1 MRLGVKHQNQ
11 FQIVHA
17 DFSGGLNTS
26 TSVDGIAENQLA
38 RATNVEVDHA
48 TGKLKTVAGTIDVLS
63 FENLFGAAYDEIN
76 RKLLLFNKDKKVYA
90 FDLKTNEV
98 SDALGTLSGE
108 LYPICASWEDGILI
122 ATGGKL
128 QYFNGENLLTIES
141 SPNASSVY
149 VRAGRILIT
158 DENNIRY
165 SSVGDEETWLTNSN
179 DDSSGIFV
187 EAGYKDGG
195 KLLAMVNLSSDVLM
209 IKNNRRVYR
218 LSGEYPNWSMNE
230 VSRNVEASGRL
241 SVCSVASSVFVLGRN
256 ELQNIQTTADY
267 GDMKPQNV
275 ATLIERELANLPENA
290 LLRYVPSLQ
299 QIWAISGTVALMF
312 DLVTQSWYKRQ
323 FNSQILDVISI
334 DDDVYIIKPDRV
346 SKLNEASFFD
356 SGEPLVWNLQ
366 CKRYI
371 SRYDYLLKHTAIS
384 YTPLNEN
391 SSRGQ
396 VRAGAV
402 VVDLPIPNGRNLN
415 GRRQFIFSKGER
427 IYKNYDLIW
436 GNLQPIFNRPTII
449 AENRNVYR
457 SKILDVTGRGSAGG
471 MIFNSITLDLVE
483 V

>member
-48 TGKLKTVAGTIDVLS
+48 TGKLKTVAGTIDVLKV
-63 FENLFGAAYDEIN
+63 ENLFGAAYDEIN
-76 RKLLLFNKDKKVYA
+76 KKFLLVDKAKLVYV
-90 FDLKTNEV
+90 FDHKTN
-98 SDALGTLSGE
+98 ALSNAIGVLSGT
-108 LYPICASWEDGILI
+108 LYPICTSWEDGLLI
-122 ATGGKL
+122 ASGGKL
-128 QYFNGENLLTIES
+128 QYFNGIELITITD

-158 DENNIRY
+158 DENNIHY
-165 SSVGDEETWLTNSN
+165 SGVGDETNWVEETN
-179 DDSSGIFV
+179 DDSSAKFI

-195 KLLAMVNLSSDVLM
+195 KLLAMVNLSSDVLI

-218 LSGEYPNWSMNE
+218 LSGEYPDWQMNE
-230 VSRNVEASGRL
+230 ISRNVEASGRL
-241 SVCSVASSVFVLGRN
+241 SVCAVASSVFVLGRN

-290 LLRYVPSLQ
+290 LLRYVPSLS

-323 FNSQILDVISI
+323 FNSQVLDVITVE
-334 DDDVYIIKPDRV
+334 DEVYIIKPDRV

-356 SGEPLVWNLQ
+356 SGEALVWNLQ
-366 CKRYI
+366 CKRRI
-371 SRYDYLLKHTAIS
+371 SHYDYFLKHTAIS

-391 SSRGQ
+391 FSRGQ

-402 VVDLPIPNGRNLN
+402 VVDLPLPNGRNLN

-427 IYKNYDLIW
+427 IYRNYDLIY

-457 SKILDVTGRGSAGG
+457 SKILDITGRGSAGG
-471 MIFNSITLDLVE
+471 MVFNSITLDLVE

>member
-48 TGKLKTVAGTIDVLS
+48 TGKLKTVAGTIDVLKV
-63 FENLFGAAYDEIN
+63 ENLFGAAYDEIN
-76 RKLLLFNKDKKVYA
+76 QKFLLVDKAKLVYV
-90 FDLKTNEV
+90 FDHKTN
-98 SDALGTLSGE
+98 ALSNAIGVLSGT
-108 LYPICASWEDGILI
+108 LYPICTSWEDGLLI
-122 ATGGKL
+122 ASGGKL
-128 QYFNGENLLTIES
+128 QYFNGIELITITD

-158 DENNIRY
+158 DENNIHY
-165 SSVGDEETWLTNSN
+165 SGVGDETNWVEETN
-179 DDSSGIFV
+179 DDSSAKFI

-195 KLLAMVNLSSDVLM
+195 KLLAMVNLSSDVLI

-218 LSGEYPNWSMNE
+218 LSGEYPDWQMNE
-230 VSRNVEASGRL
+230 ISRNVEASGRL
-241 SVCSVASSVFVLGRN
+241 SVCAVASSVFVLGRN

-290 LLRYVPSLQ
+290 LLRYVPSLS

-323 FNSQILDVISI
+323 FNSQVLDVITVE
-334 DDDVYIIKPDRV
+334 DEVYIIKPDRV

-356 SGEPLVWNLQ
+356 SGEALVWNLQ
-366 CKRYI
+366 CKRHI
-371 SRYDYLLKHTAIS
+371 SHYDYFLKHTAIS

-391 SSRGQ
+391 FSRGQ

-402 VVDLPIPNGRNLN
+402 VVDLPLPNGRNLN

-427 IYKNYDLIW
+427 IYRNYDLIY

-457 SKILDVTGRGSAGG
+457 SKILDITGRGSAGG
-471 MIFNSITLDLVE
+471 MVFNSITLDLVE